1 MSWSAAGAP
10 WSACRPLAAFGDVA
24 CAVFTPELTG
34 AKLAPVLPILAV
46 LLNKSSTDSETD
58 TPGDLTF
65 LDGTFLPAP
74 ARHTGVIE
82 TVFPCEEDSN
92 KDDEDEGWTKA
103 GKEPGRDTRRLLV
116 G

>member
-1 MSWSAAGAP
+1 MSWSA
-10 WSACRPLAAFGDVA
+10 WSARRPIAAFGDVA
-24 CAVFTPELTG
+24 CAVCTPELTG
-34 AKLAPVLPILAV
+34 AKLAPVLPTLAV
-46 LLNKSSTDSETD
+46 LLNESSTDSETD

-74 ARHTGVIE
+74 ARRPIPGVTE
-82 TVFPCEEDSN
+82 TVFPCEEDNN
-92 KDDEDEGWTKA
+92 KDDEDEGGTKA